1 MPTDP
6 SAPFHVERQD
16 TRPVTP
22 GAARWTARW
31 TGRLPR
37 TTLGLPAEEFTMPEP
52 HLRAGDTD
60 RAAVATALG
69 RHMADGRL
77 TVAEYDERVAR
88 AYAART
94 YGDLAELTADLPAV
108 DGGRRVEPVRSAH
121 PAPVVRACGPMASRA
136 QDPGSA
142 WAAWRRTA
150 IIVLSIW
157 AISSVVA
164 AQFIYFWP
172 IWVVGPWG
180 AVLLAHTVGGAGRR
194 ARSRQH
200 T

>member
-1 MPTDP
+1 
-6 SAPFHVERQD
+6 
-16 TRPVTP
+16 
-22 GAARWTARW
+22 
-31 TGRLPR
+31 
-37 TTLGLPAEEFTMPEP
+37 MPEP

-60 RAAVATALG
+60 RAAAAGVLG
-69 RHMADGRL
+69 RHMAEGRL

-94 YGDLAELTADLPAV
+94 YGDLDELVADLPAT
-108 DGGRRVEPVRSAH
+108 DGVRSAAPTPHGH
-121 PAPVVRACGPMASRA
+121 PAPAGACGPLAGRGRDA
-136 QDPGSA
+136 GAA

-150 IIVLSIW
+150 IIVVSIW

-164 AQFIYFWP
+164 MQVIYFWP

-180 AVLLAHTVGGAGRR
+180 AMLLAHTVSGGRR
-194 ARSRQH
+194 PRSRQH

>member
-1 MPTDP
+1 
-6 SAPFHVERQD
+6 
-16 TRPVTP
+16 
-22 GAARWTARW
+22 
-31 TGRLPR
+31 
-37 TTLGLPAEEFTMPEP
+37 MPEP

-60 RAAVATALG
+60 RAAVATVLG

-94 YGDLAELTADLPAV
+94 YGDLDELTADLPAMSR
-108 DGGRRVEPVRSAH
+108 DRSVEPVRRAH
-121 PAPVVRACGPMASRA
+121 TAPVHACGPRA
-136 QDPGSA
+136 GRGTDPASA

-180 AVLLAHTVGGAGRR
+180 AFLLASTASRR
-194 ARSRQH
+194 PRSHQH